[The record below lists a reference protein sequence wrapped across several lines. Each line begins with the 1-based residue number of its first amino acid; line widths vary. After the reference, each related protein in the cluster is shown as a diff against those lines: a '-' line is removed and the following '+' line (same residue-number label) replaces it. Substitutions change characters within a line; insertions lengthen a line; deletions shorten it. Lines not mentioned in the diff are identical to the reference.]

1 MTTRKPAS
9 KDEHVLIVG
18 AGVFGLSTALE
29 LKKRGYHHVTVL
41 DPYLPPVLDGSSV
54 DISRVIRADYA
65 DPLYGKMARE
75 AYEGWVGEY
84 RGYYHHSGFVM
95 LANQQGNP
103 YIEKSKEVSEALGSK
118 LEEFEDGNEVR
129 RIYPNIPANLEGL
142 KAYHNPQGGWAD
154 AAASIQHMSLE
165 CTRRGVAFVTGSRG
179 TVLSLNYTER
189 RVVGVN
195 VAEGEPMLAAQI
207 VLATGAWSNTLIP
220 ITGAM
225 SASGQAVGFS
235 QLTRKEAE
243 ELKDIPVII
252 NFSTGVFC
260 FPPTPQCNILKIAR
274 HGYGWATQM
283 EGGKDESGTSQ
294 TNIVSAP
301 KRDGNNVDAS
311 YIPDDAEEALREGL
325 RQLLPQF
332 ANHSWMNRRLCW
344 YSDTPQGDFIID
356 HHPKI
361 EGLFLATGGAG
372 HAFKFL
378 PVLGHYI
385 VECYESNASLQV
397 RNKWR
402 LTVGEVLD
410 GIAMAGDGSRG
421 GPPLRVLNRKEQANL

>member
-29 LKKRGYHHVTVL
+29 LKKRGYHHVTAL
-41 DPYLPPVLDGSSV
+41 DRYLPPVLDGSSV
-54 DISRVIRADYA
+54 DISRVIRTDYA
-65 DPLYGKMARE
+65 DPLYGKMAIE
-75 AYEGWVGEY
+75 AYEGWVGGY
-84 RGYYHHSGFVM
+84 RDYYHHSGFVI
-95 LANQQGNP
+95 LANQQGNS

-129 RIYPNIPANLEGL
+129 RIYPNIPANLGGL

-154 AAASIQHMSLE
+154 AAAS
-165 CTRRGVAFVTGSRG
+165 
-179 TVLSLNYTER
+179 TVLSLKYTGK

-195 VAEGEPMLAAQI
+195 VVQGEPILAAQI

-225 SASGQAVGFS
+225 SASGQPVGFI

-252 NFSTGVFC
+252 NLNPGVFC
-260 FPPTPQCNILKIAR
+260 FPPTPQSNILKIAR

-283 EGGKDESGTSQ
+283 EGGKDEPGTSQ
-294 TNIVSAP
+294 TKIVSAP

-311 YIPDDAEEALREGL
+311 YLPDDAEEALREGL

-378 PVLGHYI
+378 PVLGHCI
-385 VECYESNASLQV
+385 LECYENNASLEV

-402 LTVGEVLD
+402 LTVGDGLD
-410 GIAMAGDGSRG
+410 GITMAGDGSRG
-421 GPPLRVLNRKEQANL
+421 GPPLRVLDRKGQAKL

>member
-29 LKKRGYHHVTVL
+29 LKKRGYHRVTVL
-41 DPYLPPVLDGSSV
+41 DRYLPPVLDGSSV
-54 DISRVIRADYA
+54 DISRVIRTDYA
-65 DPLYGKMARE
+65 DPFYGKMARE

-84 RGYYHHSGFVM
+84 RNYYHHSGFVM
-95 LANQQGNP
+95 LANQRGNS
-103 YIEKSKEVSEALGSK
+103 YIEKSKEVSEAVGSE

-129 RIYPNIPANLEGL
+129 RIYPNIPANSGGL

-154 AAASIQHMSLE
+154 AATSIQHMSFE

-179 TVLSLNYTER
+179 TVLSLKYTGK

-195 VAEGEPMLAAQI
+195 VAEGEPILAAQI
-207 VLATGAWSNTLIP
+207 ILATGAWSNTLIP
-220 ITGAM
+220 ITDAM
-225 SASGQAVGFS
+225 SASGQPVGFI

-252 NFSTGVFC
+252 NLSTGVFC
-260 FPPTPQCNILKIAR
+260 FPPTPQSNILKIAR

-283 EGGKDESGTSQ
+283 EGGKDKSGTSQ
-294 TNIVSAP
+294 TKIVSAP

-311 YIPDDAEEALREGL
+311 YLPDDAEEALREGL

-372 HAFKFL
+372 
-378 PVLGHYI
+378 
-385 VECYESNASLQV
+385 Q
-397 RNKWR
+397 
-402 LTVGEVLD
+402 
-410 GIAMAGDGSRG
+410 
-421 GPPLRVLNRKEQANL
+421 